1 MYCKSCGINMGENV
15 SYCPSCGE
23 PTGIG
28 SRSQSYHPEA
38 KSRIIAG
45 VLALFVGYLGI
56 HNFYLGHIGKGIIQF
71 LLTTV
76 GWVLFFTGPMIAGL
90 WSFIEAL
97 QLFLGSKNVDAKGI
111 RLKD

>member
-1 MYCKSCGINMGENV
+1 MFRIVHRVVNQRGLLQDHNLIILKQKVV
-15 SYCPSCGE
+15 SL
-23 PTGIG
+23 
-28 SRSQSYHPEA
+28 QVFLH
-38 KSRIIAG
+38 
-45 VLALFVGYLGI
+45 LFVGYLGI
-56 HNFYLGHIGKGIIQF
+56 HNFYLGHTGKGIVQL

-76 GWVLFFTGPMIAGL
+76 GWILFFTGPMIAGL

>member
-1 MYCKSCGINMGENV
+1 MYCKSCGISMGENV

-23 PTGIG
+23 PTGIA
-28 SRSQSYHPEA
+28 SHTHSYNPDA
-38 KSRIIAG
+38 KSRMVAG
-45 VLALFVGYLGI
+45 VLALFLGYLGV
-56 HNFYLGHIGKGIIQF
+56 HNFYLGHTGKGIAQL

-76 GWVLFFTGPMIAGL
+76 GWILLFTGPMIAGL

>member
-1 MYCKSCGINMGENV
+1 MGENV

-23 PTGIG
+23 LTGIA
-28 SRSQSYHPEA
+28 SQTHDYHPYA
-38 KSRIIAG
+38 KSRLVAG
-45 VLALFVGYLGI
+45 ILAIFLGSLGI
-56 HNFYLGHIGKGIIQF
+56 HNFYLGHIGKGIAQL

-76 GWVLFFTGPMIAGL
+76 GWILFFTGPMIAGL

-111 RLKD
+111 RLRD

>member
-23 PTGIG
+23 PTGIM
-28 SRSQSYHPEA
+28 SILSSYNPQA
-38 KSRIIAG
+38 KSRVIAG

-56 HNFYLGHIGKGIIQF
+56 HNFYLGYKGKGMAQL
-71 LLTTV
+71 LLTTI
-76 GWVLFFTGPMIAGL
+76 GWIIFFLGPMIAGV

-97 QLFLGSKNVDAKGI
+97 QLFLGSKNVDAYGI